1 MFAVDRIT
9 EDGKKAIVSLL
20 NKSIEVEYAFIFNY
34 PRLIDQLVNIE
45 PITQESVAS
54 KLELL
59 GKESVQHAGW
69 IMRLI
74 ENLGGEPQLPFEV
87 IDRMTDIPSLL
98 LKQLDK
104 EKLVQSLFQ
113 QAKLLAEQNQ
123 AKGILAR
130 MKTKGALSPDM
141 VKERSRT
148 IRVLERLEIDEGR
161 HIKLVPNIISELNLP
176 CSNDFSKNA

>member
-9 EDGKKAIVSLL
+9 ENGRKAIASLL
-20 NKSIEVEYAFIFNY
+20 NKSMEIEYAFIFNY

-45 PITQESVAS
+45 PIAQESAAK

-74 ENLGGEPQLPFEV
+74 ENLGGESQLPFEV
-87 IDRMTDIPSLL
+87 LDRMTDIPSLL
-98 LKQLDK
+98 LKQFDR

-113 QAKLLAEQNQ
+113 QARRVAEQSQ
-123 AKGILAR
+123 AKGILAK
-130 MKTKGALSPDM
+130 MKTMEVGSRDM

-148 IRVLERLEIDEGR
+148 IHVLERLEIDEGR
-161 HIKLVPNIISELNLP
+161 HIGLVQNIISELNP
-176 CSNDFSKNA
+176 

>member
-9 EDGKKAIVSLL
+9 ESGKKSIISLL
-20 NKSIEVEYAFIFNY
+20 GKSIQIEYSFIFNY

-45 PITQESVAS
+45 PITQEGVAK
-54 KLELL
+54 KLERL

-74 ENLGGEPQLPFEV
+74 ENLGGEPQLPVEV

-113 QAKLLAEQNQ
+113 QAKRVAEQNQ
-123 AKGILAR
+123 VEGILAK
-130 MKTKGALSPDM
+130 MKTKGALSPGSTA
-141 VKERSRT
+141 ERSST

-161 HIKLVPNIISELNLP
+161 HIGLVQNIISELNLP
-176 CSNDFSKNA
+176 MQQ

>member
-9 EDGKKAIVSLL
+9 EDGKKAIVNLL
-20 NKSIEVEYAFIFNY
+20 NKSIEIEYTFIFNY

-45 PITQESVAS
+45 PLTQERVAQ

-74 ENLGGEPQLPFEV
+74 ENLGGEPQLPVEV

-113 QAKLLAEQNQ
+113 QTKLVAEQNQ
-123 AKGILAR
+123 AKGILAK
-130 MKTKGALSPDM
+130 MKTMEIGARDM
-141 VKERSRT
+141 VEERSRT
-148 IRVLERLEIDEGR
+148 IRILERLEIDEGR
-161 HIKLVPNIISELNLP
+161 HIKLAQSIISELNLP
-176 CSNDFSKNA
+176 MQQ

>member
-45 PITQESVAS
+45 PIIQERVAK

-59 GKESVQHAGW
+59 GKEPVQHAGW

-74 ENLGGEPQLPFEV
+74 ENLGGEPQLPIEV
-87 IDRMTDIPSLL
+87 INRMTDIPSLL

-104 EKLVQSLFQ
+104 EKLVQSLFRE
-113 QAKLLAEQNQ
+113 ARRVAEQNQ
-123 AKGILAR
+123 VEGILAK
-130 MKTKGALSPDM
+130 MKTMGVGPPDI
-141 VKERSRT
+141 VKERSRALR
-148 IRVLERLEIDEGR
+148 ILERLEIDEGR
-161 HIKLVPNIISELNLP
+161 HIPLVQNIISELNLP
-176 CSNDFSKNA
+176 MQQ

>member
-9 EDGKKAIVSLL
+9 EDGKKAIVSLF
-20 NKSIEVEYAFIFNY
+20 NKSIEIEYAFIFNY

-45 PITQESVAS
+45 PIIQESVAK

-59 GKESVQHAGW
+59 GKESVQHAHW
-69 IMRLI
+69 IMQLI
-74 ENLGGEPQLPFEV
+74 EGLGGEPQLLFEL

-98 LKQLDK
+98 LEQLER

-113 QAKLLAEQNQ
+113 QAKLVAEQNQ
-123 AKGILAR
+123 AKGILAK
-130 MKTKGALSPDM
+130 MKTMRAVLPGM

-148 IRVLERLEIDEGR
+148 IRILE
-161 HIKLVPNIISELNLP
+161 
-176 CSNDFSKNA
+176 

>member
-1 MFAVDRIT
+1 MFAIDRIT
-9 EDGKKAIVSLL
+9 EDGKKTIVSLL
-20 NKSIEVEYAFIFNY
+20 NKAIEIEYAFIFNY

-45 PITQESVAS
+45 PLTQERVAQ

-74 ENLGGEPQLPFEV
+74 ENLGGESQLPVEV
-87 IDRMTDIPSLL
+87 INRMTDIPSLL
-98 LKQLDK
+98 LKQFDK

-113 QAKLLAEQNQ
+113 QTKLLAEQNQ
-123 AKGILAR
+123 AKGILAKMR
-130 MKTKGALSPDM
+130 TMEIGAPDM

-148 IRVLERLEIDEGR
+148 IRILERLEIDEGR
-161 HIKLVPNIISELNLP
+161 HIKLVHSIFSELNLP
-176 CSNDFSKNA
+176 MQQ

>member
-9 EDGKKAIVSLL
+9 EDGKKAIVNLL
-20 NKSIEVEYAFIFNY
+20 NKSIEIEYAFIFNY
-34 PRLIDQLVNIE
+34 PRLIDPLVNIK
-45 PITQESVAS
+45 PITQENVAK

-59 GKESVQHAGW
+59 GKESVQHVHW

-74 ENLGGEPQLPFEV
+74 ESLGAEPQLPFEV

-98 LKQLDK
+98 LKQFDK

-113 QAKLLAEQNQ
+113 QAKRVAEQNQ
-123 AKGILAR
+123 VEGILAK
-130 MKTKGALSPDM
+130 MKTKGALSPGSTA
-141 VKERSRT
+141 ERSST

-161 HIKLVPNIISELNLP
+161 HVGLVQNMISELNLP
-176 CSNDFSKNA
+176 VQQ

>member
-1 MFAVDRIT
+1 MFAVDRIN

-20 NKSIEVEYAFIFNY
+20 NKSVEVEYAFIFNY
-34 PRLIDQLVNIE
+34 PRLIDQLINIE
-45 PITQESVAS
+45 PLIQESVAK

-59 GKESVQHAGW
+59 GKESVQHAHW
-69 IMRLI
+69 IMQLI
-74 ENLGGEPQLPFEV
+74 EGFGGEPQLPVEV

-104 EKLVQSLFQ
+104 ENLAQSLFQ
-113 QAKLLAEQNQ
+113 QARLLAEQNQ
-123 AKGILAR
+123 VEGILAK
-130 MKTKGALSPDM
+130 MKTMRALSPDM

-161 HIKLVPNIISELNLP
+161 HIPLVQNIISELNLP
-176 CSNDFSKNA
+176 MPQ

>member
-9 EDGKKAIVSLL
+9 EDGKKTIVSLL

-45 PITQESVAS
+45 PIAQESVAK

-59 GKESVQHAGW
+59 GKESVQHAHW
-69 IMRLI
+69 IMQLI
-74 ENLGGEPQLPFEV
+74 EGLGGEPQLPFEV
-87 IDRMTDIPSLL
+87 IERMTDIPSLL
-98 LKQLDK
+98 LEQLDK

-113 QAKLLAEQNQ
+113 QAKLVAEQNQ
-123 AKGILAR
+123 AEGILAK
-130 MKTKGALSPDM
+130 MKTMGASSSGM

-148 IRVLERLEIDEGR
+148 IHILERLEIDEGR
-161 HIKLVPNIISELNLP
+161 HIGLAQNIISELNLP
-176 CSNDFSKNA
+176 VQQ

>member
-20 NKSIEVEYAFIFNY
+20 NKSMEVKTCCICNY

-45 PITQESVAS
+45 PTIQESV
-54 KLELL
+54 LERLQLL
-59 GKESVQHAGW
+59 GREAVQHAGW

-74 ENLGGEPQLPFEV
+74 EDFGGEPQLPIEV
-87 IDRMTDIPSLL
+87 IDRIVDVPSLF
-98 LKQLDK
+98 LKQLER

-113 QAKLLAEQNQ
+113 QAKRVAEQNQ
-123 AKGILAR
+123 VEGILAKMR
-130 MKTKGALSPDM
+130 TMGALSPGM
-141 VKERSRT
+141 VAERSST

-161 HIKLVPNIISELNLP
+161 HIVLLQSIISELNLP
-176 CSNDFSKNA
+176 MQQ

>member
-1 MFAVDRIT
+1 MFAADRIT

-45 PITQESVAS
+45 PITQERVAK

-59 GKESVQHAGW
+59 GKESVQHAHW

-74 ENLGGEPQLPFEV
+74 ENLGGEPQLPVGV
-87 IDRMTDIPSLL
+87 IGRMTDIPSLL

-104 EKLVQSLFQ
+104 EKLAQSLFQ
-113 QAKLLAEQNQ
+113 QAKLVAEQNQ
-123 AKGILAR
+123 AEGILVK
-130 MKTKGALSPDM
+130 MKMMGVGSRNM
-141 VKERSRT
+141 VKERSST

-161 HIKLVPNIISELNLP
+161 HIKLVQSIFFELNLP
-176 CSNDFSKNA
+176 MQH